1 MLKPSCLRLTL
12 GFLLLGGFFLRAGLA
27 WGARPEPPPAGG
39 LTVTLAL
46 DKETYRPGET
56 IQVTLQ
62 VANPTAEPVT
72 LTFATSQR
80 FDLAIEDERG
90 QELWRWSRGRLFLQ
104 VLGEETIHPEGRPLT
119 YDAEAPA
126 PGEPGR
132 YRLLGGL
139 ATKGRAPRATIPF
152 TVR

>member
-1 MLKPSCLRLTL
+1 MLKPSCLRLL
-12 GFLLLGGFFLRAGLA
+12 VGLALMGAFFLWVGIAL
-27 WGARPEPPPAGG
+27 GARPEPPPAGG

-72 LTFATSQR
+72 LPFSTSQR

-90 QELWRWSRGRLFLQ
+90 QELWRWSRGRFFLQ

-119 YDAEAPA
+119 YDAEAPTPA
-126 PGEPGR
+126 EPGH
-132 YRLLGGL
+132 YLLLGGL

-152 TVR
+152 TIR

>member
-1 MLKPSCLRLTL
+1 MLKPTWL
-12 GFLLLGGFFLRAGLA
+12 GLLVGLALMGAFFLWVGIAL
-27 WGARPEPPPAGG
+27 GARPEPPPASG
-39 LTVTLAL
+39 LTVTLSL
-46 DKETYRPGET
+46 NKDTYRPGET

-80 FDLAIEDERG
+80 FDLAIETEGG

-104 VLGEETIHPEGRPLT
+104 VLGEEPLVPEGPPLT
-119 YDAEAPA
+119 YHAEAPA

-139 ATKGRAPRATIPF
+139 ATKGQVISATIPF